1 MADGTSIYKICSQC
15 GQSVS
20 EAAKFCPSCGTRF
33 PEENTGFVAYERYP
47 EPPQNES
54 QPVGDQTVRFS
65 PLDQSQP
72 VQAGAWGNP
81 GNISAEQGGAAPLY
95 PGPDQSA
102 GGSPNGPRPVDPT
115 GAAGSVMDAFRKTA
129 EAGGMTM
136 ADAAR
141 RSDAGGDGNTP
152 PPMGGK
158 PDPDDG
164 NRKKGLVVS
173 IIAAVLLVAVITV
186 GVVMAFQLGIVGGEE
201 PKDPMTVA
209 QEAFEQK
216 DFQQAI
222 AQLEQMI
229 NDNTATAESY
239 TLLAQ
244 AYEGAG
250 DMEAAAEAYMN
261 GAKALDDATLKKY
274 AQDSYLR
281 LAEDAKNAGDD
292 ETARKYYNLVLEE
305 LDPGNTTAISALSA
319 IAMASPSPSPSPAPS
334 ASPSPSPS
342 ASPSP
347 TASAMPGTSANPS
360 PTPSGIAPPAPSGT
374 AGNGTTVGGEVDRVV
389 TTPTPRPSPTP
400 TPTPTPKPT
409 AKPTA
414 TPKPSVKPSPTPTPT
429 PKPKPTPQPYVT
441 LSDGSQFVQYADQR
455 GWTEINTYIKDSGGH
470 LLTINSDEEFNKA
483 VEMANKQKA
492 VFIWLGAARN
502 DDGSWSWVTGESL
515 STDDSHWLS
524 GEPSGGADEAR
535 LAMIWIK
542 DKGWFY
548 VDVPDTVTEYSG
560 KRAYIVEYDNS

>member
-47 EPPQNES
+47 EPPQDES
-54 QPVGDQTVRFS
+54 SSVGDQTVRFS
-65 PLDQSQP
+65 PVDQSQP
-72 VQAGAWGNP
+72 AQTGAWGTP
-81 GNISAEQGGAAPLY
+81 GVPAEQGGAAPLY

-102 GGSPNGPRPVDPT
+102 GTPGGPRPVDPAGT
-115 GAAGSVMDAFRKTA
+115 AGSVMDAFRKTA

-141 RSDAGGDGNTP
+141 RSDAGGDINTP

-158 PDPDDG
+158 PDPDDVG
-164 NRKKGLVVS
+164 RKKGLVVS
-173 IIAAVLLVAVITV
+173 IIAAVLLVAVIAV

-201 PKDPMTVA
+201 PKDSMTVA

-244 AYEGAG
+244 AYEGSG
-250 DMEAAAEAYMN
+250 DMEAAAKAYMD
-261 GAKALDDATLKKY
+261 GAKALEDATLKKY

-281 LAEDAKNAGDD
+281 LAEEAKNAGDD

-305 LDPGNTTAISALSA
+305 LDPSNSTAISALTS
-319 IAMASPSPSPSPAPS
+319 IAMVSPAPSPSPS

-347 TASAMPGTSANPS
+347 TASAMPATSANPS
-360 PTPSGIAPPAPSGT
+360 PTPSGIAPPSPSVTG
-374 AGNGTTVGGEVDRVV
+374 GNGTGNGTGVDGVDRVIA
-389 TTPTPRPSPTP
+389 TPTPAP

-409 AKPTA
+409 ATPKPSTKPTA
-414 TPKPSVKPSPTPTPT
+414 TAKPTATPTPT
-429 PKPKPTPQPYVT
+429 PKATPQPYVT
-441 LSDGSQFVQYADQR
+441 LSDGSQLVQYADQR
-455 GWTEINTYIKDSGGH
+455 GWTEINTYIKNSGGH

-492 VFIWLGAARN
+492 VFIWLGATRN
-502 DDGSWSWVTGESL
+502 DDGTWSWVTGESL
-515 STDDSHWLS
+515 STDDPRWLD

-542 DKGWFY
+542 NKGWYY

-560 KRAYIVEYDNS
+560 KRAYIVEYDN